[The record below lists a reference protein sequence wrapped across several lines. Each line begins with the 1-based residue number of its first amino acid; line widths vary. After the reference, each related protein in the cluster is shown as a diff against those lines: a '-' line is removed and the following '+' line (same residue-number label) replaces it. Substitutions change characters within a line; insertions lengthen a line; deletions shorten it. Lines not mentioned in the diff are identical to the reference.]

1 MTCTL
6 SRARASRR
14 ARTSALVVLLSAPV
28 VLIGCGLVDP
38 VKKVSENA
46 EVRAQ
51 VIEALVSD
59 PGRRTE
65 VINRLM
71 GQPADRKAL
80 LDRLLGDDD
89 AKAAIVATILADDR
103 GKALVASKVAADDA
117 GAKTFI
123 RMLMTTGIMGA
134 SLSQK
139 QADALGYGD
148 AYSYGTR
155 RRTMADLK
163 NLGRA
168 VDTWAKEHNGA
179 YPVCNGLDDVR
190 NCLGRSLAKEQVA
203 SLHLDDAWGK
213 PFMYWTDKEGKE
225 YLLISYSTDGAW
237 DGAGRTGPTD
247 GLDCDIV
254 FSNGDF
260 AQWPGSFRK
269 EEIQ

>member
-1 MTCTL
+1 MTSTR
-6 SRARASRR
+6 SRVRPVAIARASCG
-14 ARTSALVVLLSAPV
+14 AALLAAPLLLV
-28 VLIGCGLVDP
+28 GCGMLDP
-38 VKKVSENA
+38 VKKVSDNA

-51 VIEALVSD
+51 VIESLVGD

-71 GQPADRKAL
+71 AQPADRKAL
-80 LDRLLGDDD
+80 LDRLLGDED
-89 AKAAIVATILADDR
+89 AKGAIISNILADDR
-103 GKALVASKVAADDA
+103 GKALVAGKVAADDA

-123 RMLMTTGIMGA
+123 RMLMTTGVMGS
-134 SLSQK
+134 SLTQT

-155 RRTMADLK
+155 RRTMGDLK
-163 NLGRA
+163 RLGHT
-168 VDTWAKEHNGA
+168 VDSWAKDHSGA

-190 NCLGRSLAKEQVA
+190 HCLRQSIGEPMA
-203 SLHLDDAWGK
+203 SLRLDDAWGK
-213 PFMYWTDKEGKE
+213 PLMYWSDKEGKE
-225 YLLISYSTDGAW
+225 YLLISYATDGIW

-269 EEIQ
+269 DEIQ

>member
-1 MTCTL
+1 MSCL
-6 SRARASRR
+6 FSRDRLVHAARMSAAAVMLLASLPF
-14 ARTSALVVLLSAPV
+14 T
-28 VLIGCGLVDP
+28 GCSMMDP

-65 VINRLM
+65 VINRFM
-71 GQPADRKAL
+71 AQPADRKAL
-80 LDRLLGDDD
+80 LDRLLGDEE
-89 AKAAIVATILADDR
+89 AKGAIIANILSDDR
-103 GKALVASKVAADDA
+103 GKALIAGKVAADDA

-123 RMLMTTGIMGA
+123 RMLMTTGVMGS
-134 SLSQK
+134 SLTQK
-139 QADALGYGD
+139 QADALGYGE

-155 RRTMADLK
+155 RRTMGDLK
-163 NLGRA
+163 QMGRV

-190 NCLGRSLAKEQVA
+190 KCLTKSLGAEKMA
-203 SLHLDDAWGK
+203 SMRLDDAWGK
-213 PFMYWTDKEGKE
+213 PLMYWSDKDGKE
-225 YLLISYSTDGAW
+225 YLLISYATDGMW

-247 GLDCDIV
+247 NLDCDIV

-269 EEIQ
+269 DEIQ

>member
-1 MTCTL
+1 MTRIPARGRL
-6 SRARASRR
+6 GLRARVPFLA
-14 ARTSALVVLLSAPV
+14 ALVLVSLPFA
-28 VLIGCGLVDP
+28 GCGMLDP
-38 VKKVSENA
+38 VKKVSESA

-51 VIEALVSD
+51 VIESLVSD

-71 GQPADRKAL
+71 SQPADRKAL
-80 LDRLLGDDD
+80 LDRLLGDED
-89 AKAAIVATILADDR
+89 AKGAIISNILSDDR
-103 GKALVASKVAADDA
+103 GKALVAGKVAADDA

-123 RMLMTTGIMGA
+123 RMLMTTGIMGS
-134 SLSQK
+134 SLTQK

-163 NLGRA
+163 HMGRA
-168 VDTWAKEHNGA
+168 VDAWAKDHKGA

-190 NCLGRSLAKEQVA
+190 QCLAKSLGSDTLA
-203 SLHLDDAWGK
+203 SLRLDDAWGK
-213 PFMYWTDKEGKE
+213 PLMYWSDKEGKE
-225 YLLISYSTDGAW
+225 YLLISYSTDGIW

-247 GLDCDIV
+247 NLDCDIV

>member
-1 MTCTL
+1 MGGDKGPQEVARGVL
-6 SRARASRR
+6 DAARRSQAHYFLVGDPAVLKPELARSRPCPRNVE
-14 ARTSALVVLLSAPV
+14 VVPAT
-28 VLIGCGLVDP
+28 
-38 VKKVSENA
+38 
-46 EVRAQ
+46 Q
-51 VIEALVSD
+51 VIEM
-59 PGRRTE
+59 TE
-65 VINRLM
+65 LPIAAFKKK
-71 GQPADRKAL
+71 P
-80 LDRLLGDDD
+80 D
-89 AKAAIVATILADDR
+89 ASV
-103 GKALVASKVAADDA
+103 VV
-117 GAKTFI
+117 GA
-123 RMLMTTGIMGA
+123 RMVKE
-134 SLSQK
+134 K

-155 RRTMADLK
+155 RKTMADLK
-163 NLGRA
+163 HLGRA